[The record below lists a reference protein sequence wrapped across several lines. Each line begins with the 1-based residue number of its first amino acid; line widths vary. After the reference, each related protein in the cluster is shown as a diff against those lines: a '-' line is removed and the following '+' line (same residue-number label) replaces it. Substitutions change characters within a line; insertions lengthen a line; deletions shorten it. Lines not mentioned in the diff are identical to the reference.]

1 MPQYKLIY
9 FDAKGRG
16 EGLRWILVQAGADWE
31 DVRVTQETWPP
42 MKPGMAPKP
51 STLMVTMDN

>member
-42 MKPGMAPKP
+42 MKPGLTPKH
-51 STLMVTMDN
+51 ST